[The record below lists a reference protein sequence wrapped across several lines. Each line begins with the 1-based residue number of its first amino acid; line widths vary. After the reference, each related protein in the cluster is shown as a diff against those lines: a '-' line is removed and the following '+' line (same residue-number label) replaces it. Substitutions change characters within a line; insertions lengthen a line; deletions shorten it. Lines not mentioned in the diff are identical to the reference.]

1 MVGARSLSAIETAP
15 VNRRPI
21 RTEVVQRSDD
31 LLKRAIGLEI
41 RRDGRSLSSQS
52 REDHLLSRKK
62 ASSPLS
68 QASHCRWAWAN
79 E

>member
-31 LLKRAIGLEI
+31 LLTRAIGLEI
-41 RRDGRSLSSQS
+41 RREGQVFYLHNRVKDPSTL
-52 REDHLLSRKK
+52 
-62 ASSPLS
+62 
-68 QASHCRWAWAN
+68 
-79 E
+79 